1 MSDKHYIPNL
11 NHLAE
16 TDPELK
22 DIIQQFAFVEVPADT
37 PNLDD
42 RRSYLSHLAV
52 LLGSQALDLFRVVLP
67 AALKNGVSP
76 REAKEVIYQ
85 AVAYLGLGRVYPFI
99 ETSNKVFEAMGIDLP
114 LDPAGEIELGTRL
127 EKGEAA
133 QVAIF
138 GESMRGF
145 ADRGD
150 EASPHINK
158 WLVDNCFGDYYT
170 RTGLSYAARE
180 LMTFCYLY
188 AQGGCEAQLRAHTA
202 ANLQNGNDAALL
214 IDVVSANVPY
224 MGYPRSLNALA
235 IIKEVA
241 ENQGE

>member
-1 MSDKHYIPNL
+1 MTDKHYTPNL
-11 NHLAE
+11 DHLFK
-16 TDPELK
+16 TDSELK
-22 DIIQQFAFVEVPADT
+22 TIIEQFAFAEVPADT
-37 PNLDD
+37 PNLDN
-42 RRSYLSHLAV
+42 RRRYLSHLAV
-52 LLGSQALDLFRVVLP
+52 LLGSQAVDLFSVVLP
-67 AALKNGVSP
+67 AALKNDVTP

-99 ETSNKVFEAMGIDLP
+99 EASNAVFKAMGIDLP

-138 GESMRGF
+138 GEGMREF
-145 ADRGD
+145 ADHGD

-188 AQGGCEAQLRAHTA
+188 AQGGCENQLRAHTA
-202 ANLQNGNDAALL
+202 ANFKNGNNAALL

-235 IIKEVA
+235 IIKEVV